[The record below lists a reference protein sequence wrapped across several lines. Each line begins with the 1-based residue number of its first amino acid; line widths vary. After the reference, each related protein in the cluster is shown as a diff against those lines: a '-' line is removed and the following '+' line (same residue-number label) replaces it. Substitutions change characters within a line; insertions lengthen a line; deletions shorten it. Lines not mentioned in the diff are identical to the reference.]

1 MQSVASHRIAG
12 VSFSIAFSHRVK
24 PDAAAPGWVV
34 APPPEFQLDC
44 FWAQARVR
52 VRVCARSTDGRASP
66 RAR

>member
-1 MQSVASHRIAG
+1 
-12 VSFSIAFSHRVK
+12 VSFPIAFSHRVK

-52 VRVCARSTDGRASP
+52 ACAHAALPSMHVR
-66 RAR
+66 